1 MQIRQSSATM
11 LYETRDDA
19 RELIGSPAGVL
30 PDDPTTTEADE
41 SEGTWVLYLA
51 LAEAEVDTAALEA
64 AETARTNSINEANV
78 LFATARET
86 FFARSGGH
94 YLKAVADAGTT
105 TLADLD
111 EATQDVGAAQVVF
124 NTAESAKDSAQTALT
139 AAEAA
144 LPRGLGDAV
153 GAYNAAQTALQEA
166 GAQRLSADEILMAN
180 DADLKG
186 TIGNVNIQNMTTLLT
201 TNAVADI
208 TDDLSITIESASGIV
223 GATSVGSLDESKAG
237 MIIGGDDSSL
247 DEDEL
252 LVYIV

>member
-1 MQIRQSSATM
+1 M
-11 LYETRDDA
+11 
-19 RELIGSPAGVL
+19 
-30 PDDPTTTEADE
+30 DDPTTTEVDE
-41 SEGTWVLYLA
+41 SQGTLLYLA

-64 AETARTNSINEANV
+64 AETARTNSINTANG

-86 FFARSGGH
+86 FFAAQEA
-94 YLKAVADAGTT
+94 YLTAVADAGTT

-111 EATQDVGAAQVVF
+111 EATQAVGAAQVVF

-166 GAQRLSADEILMAN
+166 GAQSLSADEILMAN

-208 TDDLSITIESASGIV
+208 TDADDLTVSIESASGIV

-237 MIIGGDDSSL
+237 MIIGGDDSIL

>member
-1 MQIRQSSATM
+1 MR
-11 LYETRDDA
+11 
-19 RELIGSPAGVL
+19 
-30 PDDPTTTEADE
+30 
-41 SEGTWVLYLA
+41 
-51 LAEAEVDTAALEA
+51 
-64 AETARTNSINEANV
+64 
-78 LFATARET
+78 
-86 FFARSGGH
+86 
-94 YLKAVADAGTT
+94 
-105 TLADLD
+105 
-111 EATQDVGAAQVVF
+111 
-124 NTAESAKDSAQTALT
+124 DSAQTDLA

-166 GAQRLSADEILMAN
+166 GAQSLSADEILMAN

-208 TDDLSITIESASGIV
+208 IDDLTISIESASGIV

-237 MIIGGDDSSL
+237 MIIGGDDSTL